1 MTAKIGM
8 EEVMERIKLPEEARE
23 IVRRNRIRSG
33 EYEIWKTIFY
43 DDMQGFLTQWKKKE
57 DKYTWALEFYIKLAA
72 DTYEEYRKEKI
83 ADIVYDQTFYDITL
97 WCKECFRKYRVYGLE
112 EVGWLG
118 LSVKR
123 KLFRLGRLQFEPITA
138 EERLEGQKE
147 TVQKGEEVLN
157 VHIPAGE
164 PLDYEKCMESFRLAE
179 EFFGGRYQ
187 TYVCDSWVLSWHL
200 KEVLPEESNIIRF
213 QNLFEVTKVYY
224 AYPQAE
230 QRIFEDVLEDKSA
243 YPEETTLQRKA
254 KEYILSGKDLGIGV
268 GFMKMNDNHHR

>member
-1 MTAKIGM
+1 MAGKIGL

-23 IVRRNRIRSG
+23 IVRRNKIGSE
-33 EYEIWKTIFY
+33 EYETWRTVFY
-43 DDMQGFLTQWKKKE
+43 DDMKRFLTRWKEKE
-57 DKYTWALEFYIKLAA
+57 DKYTWALEFYIRLAA
-72 DTYEEYRKEKI
+72 DTYEEYRQEKI
-83 ADIVYDQTFYDITL
+83 ADIVYNQTFYDITL
-97 WCKECFRKYRVYGLE
+97 WCKECFRKYGVYGLE
-112 EVGWLG
+112 ELWWLG

-123 KLFRLGRLQFEPITA
+123 KLFRLGRLQFEPIVV
-138 EERLEGQKE
+138 EEKLEGKQE
-147 TVQKGEEVLN
+147 VVRKGEEALN

-187 TYVCDSWVLSWHL
+187 VYVCDSWLLSWHL
-200 KEVLPEESNIIRF
+200 REVLPEDSNIIRF

-243 YPEETTLQRKA
+243 YQEETLLQRKA

-268 GFMKMNDNHHR
+268 GFIKMSNDNYR